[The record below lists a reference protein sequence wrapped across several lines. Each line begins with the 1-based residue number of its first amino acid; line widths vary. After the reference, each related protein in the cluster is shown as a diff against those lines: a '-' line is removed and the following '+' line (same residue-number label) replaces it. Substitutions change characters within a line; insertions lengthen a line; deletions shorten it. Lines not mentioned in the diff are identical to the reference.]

1 MRQTE
6 KGGDGAKWEVLS
18 EFFLIIKLLDGT
30 AQSLVLTG
38 SLIFAALV
46 WLLSCVMMIVLFL

>member
-1 MRQTE
+1 MGR
-6 KGGDGAKWEVLS
+6 EVNGK
-18 EFFLIIKLLDGT
+18 FCQNFYLISKLLDGA

-46 WLLSCVMMIVLFL
+46 WLLS